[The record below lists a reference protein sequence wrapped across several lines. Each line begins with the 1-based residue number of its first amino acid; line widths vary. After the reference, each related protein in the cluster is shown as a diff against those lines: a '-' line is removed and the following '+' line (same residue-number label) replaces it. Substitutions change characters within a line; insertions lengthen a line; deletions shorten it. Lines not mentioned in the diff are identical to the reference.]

1 MKIIEPCCY
10 FLFAFRCLFSLGV
23 MGGPDGSKSYIYIA
37 DVGDNF
43 RRRGTVQIYRLE
55 EPEVPEDRDPAE
67 IVPLCAE

>member
-1 MKIIEPCCY
+1 
-10 FLFAFRCLFSLGV
+10 

-55 EPEVPEDRDPAE
+55 EPEVPEDRDLA
-67 IVPLCAE
+67 

>member
-1 MKIIEPCCY
+1 MKDICCY
-10 FLFAFRCLFSLGV
+10 FLFALFGFRCHFSFGV

-55 EPEVPEDRDPAE
+55 EPEVPEDRDLA
-67 IVPLCAE
+67 

>member
-1 MKIIEPCCY
+1 
-10 FLFAFRCLFSLGV
+10 